1 MVSRYTMVWIQEI
14 QGYRRC
20 EHPLNNH
27 NRSSTSHNITHYALH
42 ITLHHTAWA
51 GPDCRCHYQG
61 CTSQVAGS
69 VVGKIGVTLIW
80 WPLANNMTTFGL
92 RRGDRRY
99 NLYRLST
106 ALIHLRKWLLLV
118 ILPTHNH
125 RRDSWAQFR
134 QYLKR
139 LSSSFTVSI
148 HVTKHLRHKITTRDK
163 WLGMIWAQT

>member
-1 MVSRYTMVWIQEI
+1 MVSRYTMVWIHGYS
-14 QGYRRC
+14 GYRRC
-20 EHPLNNH
+20 EQSQPQP
-27 NRSSTSHNITHYALH
+27 SSTSHNITHY
-42 ITLHHTAWA
+42 TLHTARA
-51 GPDCRCHYQG
+51 GPDCRCHYHSSDDAHPKLPGQWW
-61 CTSQVAGS
+61 
-69 VVGKIGVTLIW
+69 GKLVWLWSGDHWLII
-80 WPLANNMTTFGL
+80 WPHLVWE
-92 RRGDRRY
+92 RGDRRY